1 MNLLSNIK
9 NTNDFH
15 IKQLFLYANQ
25 QFKSEQ
31 LQHFFNYLT
40 VFLKTIKINI
50 NLIYWLDVLPGSSFF
65 FH

>member
-50 NLIYWLDVLPGSSFF
+50 NLIY
-65 FH
+65 